1 MPNYRLGSI
10 WLIDQRSEQAP
21 SFYGGVISDFE
32 PQIGTEIKKTRPGL
46 IISATSF
53 NQQRQKITVLPL
65 TSRDAPSKGSA
76 RVFVPKSNLNC
87 LDRNSEIIAIDPATF
102 DKQRFNRFIGELE
115 SDKLLQVQQK
125 LRIYLSL

>member
-10 WLIDQRSEQAP
+10 WLI
-21 SFYGGVISDFE
+21 DFE